1 MPSPVT
7 LRVDKETRQRIARI
21 ARRKQVSASEVIRQA
36 IETWIEEQEPTGSP
50 YEMVSDLIGIV
61 HGGNRKRSAGAGR
74 QVPGLLKSPRNDR
87 PLPPRGFR
95 FRRGQRS
102 AEHTTELPA

>member
-7 LRVDKETRQRIARI
+7 LRLDKETRLRIARI
-21 ARRKQVSASEVIRQA
+21 ARRKQASASEVIRQA

-61 HGGNRKRSAGAGR
+61 HGGNRKRSAGRGPQVDVLLNNRQGPQWSSWMRGR
-74 QVPGLLKSPRNDR
+74 SLLSW
-87 PLPPRGFR
+87 
-95 FRRGQRS
+95 S
-102 AEHTTELPA
+102 ETT

>member
-61 HGGNRKRSAGAGR
+61 HGGNRKRSAEAGR
-74 QVPGLLKSPRNDR
+74 QFTALLKS
-87 PLPPRGFR
+87 
-95 FRRGQRS
+95 RRGSR
-102 AEHTTELPA
+102 

>member
-7 LRVDKETRQRIARI
+7 LRVDKETRLRIARI
-21 ARRKQVSASEVIRQA
+21 ARRKQMSASEVIRQA

-50 YEMVSDLIGIV
+50 YEIVSDLIGIV

-74 QVPGLLKSPRNDR
+74 QFATLLKS
-87 PLPPRGFR
+87 
-95 FRRGQRS
+95 RRGSQ
-102 AEHTTELPA
+102 

>member
-36 IETWIEEQEPTGSP
+36 IETWIKEQEPAGSP

-61 HGGNRKRSAGAGR
+61 HGGNRKRSVGAGR
-74 QVPGLLKSPRNDR
+74 QFATLLKSRKGSR
-87 PLPPRGFR
+87 
-95 FRRGQRS
+95 
-102 AEHTTELPA
+102 

>member
-36 IETWIEEQEPTGSP
+36 IETWIEEQEPAGSP
-50 YEMVSDLIGIV
+50 YAMVSDLIGIV

-74 QVPGLLKSPRNDR
+74 QFATLLKSRQ
-87 PLPPRGFR
+87 GS
-95 FRRGQRS
+95 Q
-102 AEHTTELPA
+102 

>member
-7 LRVDKETRQRIARI
+7 LRVDKETRLRIARI

-36 IETWIEEQEPTGSP
+36 IEKWIEEQEPVGSP

-61 HGGNRKRSAGAGR
+61 HGGNRKRSAGVGR
-74 QVPGLLKSPRNDR
+74 QFALLLKS
-87 PLPPRGFR
+87 
-95 FRRGQRS
+95 RRSSR
-102 AEHTTELPA
+102 